1 MRIRNG
7 FEEIFCWCSS
17 LSIHWYMFRF
27 VSTFRSENGCG
38 KLHFWPETG
47 SVFRDTGGT
56 PPPRIPRST
65 PGLKGSI
72 IVLNGQHKVFRL
84 QLTTVLFFFNQITI
98 PRTPITASCQRK
110 KYTLTKMLLRELTK
124 TTLFHF

>member
-1 MRIRNG
+1 
-7 FEEIFCWCSS
+7 
-17 LSIHWYMFRF
+17 MFRF
-27 VSTFRSENGCG
+27 VSTFRSENGCE

-84 QLTTVLFFFNQITI
+84 QLTTVLFFFNQTTI

-110 KYTLTKMLLRELTK
+110 KYTLTKMLLRKLAK